1 MLPPDIRRQAAIAG
15 AASVALLAGFA
26 VSARPVVHLVRRTH
40 ASVTAR
46 TEWVRW
52 VKAARPETGVG
63 EPAGWL
69 SIPSIGIDTIVLM
82 GDTKE
87 NLQRYPC
94 LSRRSISF
102 SEPGFVKVVAAHRD
116 THFRRLGRIS
126 TGDRVRIT
134 LKDKRV
140 LTYRVCD
147 MEVVSRETAER
158 RVAEKDGGDW
168 LVLMTCH
175 PFAFAGAA
183 PERFLV
189 WARREPPEPLYER
202 DKEPA
207 LRRAGGRPSTYFP
220 PPGTTG

>member
-1 MLPPDIRRQAAIAG
+1 M
-15 AASVALLAGFA
+15 VLL
-26 VSARPVVHLVRRTH
+26 
-40 ASVTAR
+40 
-46 TEWVRW
+46 
-52 VKAARPETGVG
+52 
-63 EPAGWL
+63 
-69 SIPSIGIDTIVLM
+69 

-102 SEPGFVKVVAAHRD
+102 SQPGFVKVVAAHRD
-116 THFRRLGRIS
+116 THFRRLGKIS
-126 TGDRVRIT
+126 TGDRVRII

-175 PFAFAGAA
+175 PFTFAGAA

-189 WARREPPEPLYER
+189 WARREPAEPLYEPNTWNQPCGVQGAALPLTLLPPVPR
-202 DKEPA
+202 DDPA
-207 LRRAGGRPSTYFP
+207 PPRFIPCFGRAASFTIDEGGGAGPVPSRSAPRP
-220 PPGTTG
+220 PPSRPPPMRLPARRNSG

>member
-1 MLPPDIRRQAAIAG
+1 MSPSHRRKAVLAG

-40 ASVTAR
+40 AAVTAR
-46 TEWVRW
+46 GEWARW
-52 VKAARPETGVG
+52 VKAARHETGVG
-63 EPAGWL
+63 EPAGWI
-69 SIPSIGIDTIVLM
+69 SIDSIGIETIVLM

-102 SEPGFVKVVAAHRD
+102 SQPGFVKVVAAHRD
-116 THFRRLGRIS
+116 THFRRLGEIS
-126 TGDRVRIT
+126 TGDRVRIM
-134 LKDKRV
+134 LKDRRV

-147 MEVVSRETAER
+147 MEVVSRETAAR

-175 PFAFAGAA
+175 PFVFAGAA

-189 WARREPPEPLYER
+189 WARREPSEPWNEDYN
-202 DKEPA
+202 EPP
-207 LRRAGGRPSTYFP
+207 LQRAGGRPSTFSL